1 VYGMCCGHAVIVN
14 PLSKVSNVL
23 VNNLQGHGSMGPWV
37 CSRALERPRDKRSL
51 VKQMV
56 ASNWGVI
63 LS

>member
-1 VYGMCCGHAVIVN
+1 VGVCMCCGHAVIVN
-14 PLSKVSNVL
+14 PLSKVNNAL
-23 VNNLQGHGSMGPWV
+23 GINLQGHGSMGLLS
-37 CSRALERPRDKRSL
+37 CSRRPRDKRSL

>member
-37 CSRALERPRDKRSL
+37 CSRALEDPETSE
-51 VKQMV
+51 V
-56 ASNWGVI
+56 S
-63 LS
+63 